1 MCGIHDAKQLIKEA
15 KQLELSD
22 PTRAR
27 QKYLEAA
34 EIFLITTT
42 TDKKNEKRLVEL
54 AKKCYSAAEQIK
66 TPSQLGTITINIPED
81 LEKDYAK
88 FEHHHHDDS
97 HHQSDHVHEP
107 IQKQDSTDEPSKI
120 TFASIGG
127 LEELKDEIRLKII
140 DPLMHPEVFKYF
152 GKKIGGGILMYGP
165 PGCGKSLIAEAAA
178 NEAGA
183 AFFNVKASDLK
194 SKYVGETEKNIADLF
209 EKARKT
215 SPSIIFFDEFESLG
229 GDRTGAPAH
238 EKSSVAELLTQMDGV
253 GNKDQQILLL
263 AATNEP
269 WSVDAALRREGRFG
283 NTIFVPPP
291 DKKARHAILM
301 LKLKDKPL
309 DHTVNVAK
317 IVKRCEMYSG
327 ADLIALCEEATNIPL
342 REYFKTKK
350 LRPLGQADLEEGL
363 LKVNSIMIPWFA
375 KAKRQIQAMHL
386 EESFKP
392 LHDLANSLA
401 AEHDPKNIGIQSTPS
416 DEIVSSP

>member
-66 TPSQLGTITINIPED
+66 TPGQLRTIAIDIPKD

-88 FEHHHHDDS
+88 HAHDHS
-97 HHQSDHVHEP
+97 HT
-107 IQKQDSTDEPSKI
+107 QDSTSTQISIDKQETSPSSDSKI

-183 AFFNVKASDLK
+183 SFFNVKASDLK
-194 SKYVGETEKNIADLF
+194 SKYVGETEKNIAELF
-209 EKARKT
+209 EKARKAE
-215 SPSIIFFDEFESLG
+215 PSIIFFDEFESLG

-253 GNKDQQILLL
+253 GNKNQQILLL

-269 WSVDAALRREGRFG
+269 WSVDSALRREGRFG
-283 NTIFVPPP
+283 NSIFVPPP

-317 IVKRCEMYSG
+317 IVTRCENYSG

-350 LRPLGQADLEEGL
+350 LRPLGQADLDEGL
-363 LKVNSIMIPWFA
+363 LKINSVMIPWFA
-375 KAKRQIQAMHL
+375 KARQQIKAMHL

-392 LHDLANSLA
+392 LHDLANSIA
-401 AEHDPKNIGIQSTPS
+401 AEHDSMNGGVQSIPS
-416 DEIVSSP
+416 DEIVSSS